1 MPMGL
6 YNSLKIT
13 TILCVLSSCTSFL
26 PEFERVEALE
36 KGKHRLAA
44 GAYGGARLTIL
55 DGGLLD
61 GYNVVETNV
70 GGAGFHS
77 VGLSNNIAWSSTVTT
92 GLIYDEFRGSELQ
105 YSLTTGPKVSI
116 AQTAAI
122 TCPVH
127 LTNVQIDPTFE
138 GIHLNY
144 LLPTIYVKD
153 MLFAPMTGWSGTM
166 YLRAELPFDSENI
179 GFGMLIGGYKLENQN
194 SPHRPSINVNFTLL
208 GAYLGY
214 TVDLIP

>member
-1 MPMGL
+1 MGIFNNL
-6 YNSLKIT
+6 RIAA
-13 TILCVLSSCTSFL
+13 ILCFLSSCTSFL
-26 PEFERVEALE
+26 PEFVRVEALE
-36 KGKHRLAA
+36 KGEHRLAA

-55 DGGLLD
+55 DGGLFD
-61 GYNVVETNV
+61 GYEVVETNV

-77 VGLSNNIAWSSTVTT
+77 IGLSNNIAWSSTVTT
-92 GLIYDEFRGSELQ
+92 GLINDEFRGSELQ

-116 AQTAAI
+116 SQTAAI

-194 SPHRPSINVNFTLL
+194 SPHCPSINVNLTLL

>member
-1 MPMGL
+1 MGIFKNL
-6 YNSLKIT
+6 RIAAM
-13 TILCVLSSCTSFL
+13 LCFLSSCTSFL

-36 KGKHRLAA
+36 KGEHRLAA
-44 GAYGGARLTIL
+44 GAYGGARLTFL

-77 VGLSNNIAWSSTVTT
+77 VGLSNNIAWSSTFTT

-116 AQTAAI
+116 SQSAAI

-127 LTNVQIDPTFE
+127 LTNVQVDPTFE
-138 GIHLNY
+138 GTHWNY

-153 MLFAPMTGWSGTM
+153 MLFAPMTGWSGTT
-166 YLRAELPFDSENI
+166 YLRAEIPFDSENT
-179 GFGMLIGGYKLENQN
+179 GDGMMLIGGYKLENQN
-194 SPHRPSINVNFTLL
+194 SPHRPSINVNLTLF